1 MGNEVFHRG
10 VLTRVRAPNDPSSPN
25 AECGATAAWR
35 GARRRRK
42 QRACA
47 LLDICSRTIV
57 AHFPAVSVYRRI
69 QKAVSSHPQTL
80 GEHLRLARVDRN
92 LTNVQVAQMLGVAYQ
107 TVERWEHNR
116 NPISPKSK
124 LKIVAFIG
132 CDPEAVTDDSN
143 R

>member
-1 MGNEVFHRG
+1 V
-10 VLTRVRAPNDPSSPN
+10 
-25 AECGATAAWR
+25 
-35 GARRRRK
+35 
-42 QRACA
+42 
-47 LLDICSRTIV
+47 DICSRTTV
-57 AHFPAVSVYRRI
+57 ARFPVISVFRRI
-69 QKAVSSHPQTL
+69 QKAVSLHPQTL

-116 NPISPKSK
+116 NPISPMLR

-132 CDPEAVTDDSN
+132 YDPEATPGGSN

>member
-1 MGNEVFHRG
+1 MAA
-10 VLTRVRAPNDPSSPN
+10 RAKA
-25 AECGATAAWR
+25 AE
-35 GARRRRK
+35 
-42 QRACA
+42 QPACA

-57 AHFPAVSVYRRI
+57 ARFPEVSVYRRI

-92 LTNVQVAQMLGVAYQ
+92 LTNVQVAQILGVAYQ

-116 NPISPKSK
+116 NPISPKSR

-132 CDPEAVTDDSN
+132 YDPKATTDKSN

>member
-1 MGNEVFHRG
+1 M
-10 VLTRVRAPNDPSSPN
+10 VL
-25 AECGATAAWR
+25 
-35 GARRRRK
+35 
-42 QRACA
+42 
-47 LLDICSRTIV
+47 
-57 AHFPAVSVYRRI
+57 VYRRI

-80 GEHLRLARVDRN
+80 GEHLRRARVDRN
-92 LTNVQVAQMLGVAYQ
+92 LTNIQVARMLGVAYQ

-132 CDPEAVTDDSN
+132 YDPEAVTGDSN

>member
-1 MGNEVFHRG
+1 MISVF
-10 VLTRVRAPNDPSSPN
+10 
-25 AECGATAAWR
+25 
-35 GARRRRK
+35 
-42 QRACA
+42 
-47 LLDICSRTIV
+47 
-57 AHFPAVSVYRRI
+57 RRI
-69 QKAVSSHPQTL
+69 QKAVSLHPQTL

-116 NPISPKSK
+116 NPISPKSR

-132 CDPEAVTDDSN
+132 YDPEATASDSN